1 LSRELAASA
10 AQDRT
15 STATLL
21 AHLAEFDA
29 RRLYLPAAY
38 PSMHAYCVHELHLSE
53 DSAFK
58 RIRVARTAREYPAVF
73 TAVADGRLHLTAVV
87 LLGPHLTPE
96 TADELLAAAA
106 HKSKP
111 EIEQLIAQRLP
122 RQEEPAGVLALSSAG
137 PSTEQLVPEPVGSIT
152 TKLAPEAVGASA
164 SRPFAETAAQP
175 RESLQLMVIPG
186 TRDKLRY
193 AGSLMS
199 HQIPSGD
206 LAEVLDRI
214 LDLGIRQLEKRKFAA
229 TTKPSRKQRTTTSAR
244 HIPAPVKRAVWERDQ
259 GQCTFVSECGRRCPA
274 RMLLETIWN
283 DGPAV
288 VGSCHLREE
297 RPTAVA

>member
-1 LSRELAASA
+1 MLQEELLHILAPGEMNMTTYSLSHLTNDRLSRELAASA

-21 AHLAEFDA
+21 AHIAEFDA

-58 RIRVARTAREYPAVF
+58 RIRAARTAREYPAVF
-73 TAVADGRLHLTAVV
+73 TAIAEGRLHLTAVV

-111 EIEQLIAQRLP
+111 EIEQLIAQRFP
-122 RQEEPAGVLALSSAG
+122 RQDVPAGVLALSSAG
-137 PSTEQLVPEPVGSIT
+137 PATEQLVPEPVESSV
-152 TKLAPEAVGASA
+152 TKLAPEAVRASA
-164 SRPFAETAAQP
+164 SRPLAVPVAQP
-175 RESLQLMVIPG
+175 RVPLQHMVMPG

-193 AGSLMS
+193 IGALMS
-199 HQIPSGD
+199 HQVPSGD
-206 LAEVLDRI
+206 AAEVLDRT
-214 LDLGIRQLEKRKFAA
+214 LDMAIRQLEKRKFAA
-229 TTKPSRKQRTTTSAR
+229 TTKPRRKQRTTTSA
-244 HIPAPVKRAVWERDQ
+244 
-259 GQCTFVSECGRRCPA
+259 
-274 RMLLETIWN
+274 
-283 DGPAV
+283 
-288 VGSCHLREE
+288 
-297 RPTAVA
+297 